1 MIAVALVPAV
11 SQARPKYVTYE
22 RFGAVGDG
30 FHDDQ
35 HAIVRA
41 HEAANKWN
49 VPVRAGKGKTY
60 YIGPGAEVAVIRT
73 DVDFGDAR
81 FIIDDVECEDRG
93 APVFR
98 VESSYSP
105 QHVRGVRSLS
115 AGQQNLGVSLR
126 RRSLVQVMDSTRKV
140 FIRKGNNQNGGTS
153 AQEVFIAGK
162 DGAIE
167 EGTGLIWDYG
177 RITSIVAYPVDEK
190 VLTIRG
196 GVFVTIANQINE
208 GYKYF
213 SRNLHIRRSNVCVEG
228 LTHLVE
234 GEREDYGAPYS
245 GFITLAY
252 AADVTVRDC
261 VFTGRRTYSTMGK
274 LGKPVKM
281 GSYDITARS
290 CIRLALERCTQT
302 NNIDDKTWWGTFSSN
317 FCKGISLTDCV
328 LSRFD
333 AHMGVRDVTL
343 RRCIFGHQ
351 GVQAVGFGT
360 MSVEDCEVHRNTLVL
375 LRQDYGSFW
384 YGDVVIRNCTLR
396 PVANPASVCI
406 IDGRNNGDHDFGYV
420 CGTPRRVRI
429 DGLLIDDAAV
439 SSSKYH
445 GPAVFSDFGRDASA
459 VGLEPFEAHG
469 VITARGVRVTG
480 GSPLRLSDNPALFRD
495 YSFSVE

>member
-81 FIIDDVECEDRG
+81 FIIDDVECEDFR
-93 APVFR
+93 APVFS
-98 VESSYSP
+98 VESSYKP
-105 QHVRGVRSLS
+105 QRLRGVRSLVR
-115 AGQQNLGVSLR
+115 GQDNLGVSLR
-126 RRSLVQVMDSTRKV
+126 HRSLVMVKDSTRRV
-140 FIRKGNNQNGGTS
+140 FIRKGNNQNDGTPK
-153 AQEVFIAGK
+153 QEVFIAAV
-162 DGAIE
+162 DGTIE
-167 EGTGLIWDYG
+167 QDPGLIWDYDK
-177 RITSIVAYPVDEK
+177 ITSIVAYPVDEEL
-190 VLTIRG
+190 LTIRG
-196 GVFVTIANQINE
+196 GTFVTIANQVNE
-208 GYKYF
+208 GYRYF
-213 SRNLHIRRSNVCVEG
+213 CRNLQIKRSNVRVEG

-234 GEREDYGAPYS
+234 GEREDHGAPYS
-245 GFITLAY
+245 GFISLTLAS
-252 AADVTVRDC
+252 DVTIADC
-261 VFTGRRTYSTMGK
+261 IFTGRRTYSTMGK
-274 LGKPVKM
+274 LGRPVNM

-290 CIRLALERCTQT
+290 CIRLSLERCTQT
-302 NNIDDKTWWGTFSSN
+302 NSIDDKTWWGVFSSN
-317 FCKGISLTDCV
+317 FCKSVSMEDCV

-333 AHMGVRDVTL
+333 AHMGVKDISL
-343 RRCIFGHQ
+343 RHCTFGHQ

-360 MSVEDCEVHRNTLVL
+360 MLIEGCEVRRNTLVS
-375 LRQDYGSFW
+375 LRPDYGSFW
-384 YGDVVIRNCTLR
+384 DGEVIIRNCTLR
-396 PVANPASVCI
+396 PGARSTSVTVI
-406 IDGRNNGDHDFGYV
+406 AGRNNGDHDFGYI
-420 CGTPRRVRI
+420 CGTPRKIRI
-429 DGLLIDDAAV
+429 EGLVIDDGRIG
-439 SSSKYH
+439 SRKYP
-445 GPAVFSDFGRDASA
+445 GPAVFSDYGRDASA

-480 GSPLRLSDNPALFRD
+480 GSPLRLSDNPALFKD